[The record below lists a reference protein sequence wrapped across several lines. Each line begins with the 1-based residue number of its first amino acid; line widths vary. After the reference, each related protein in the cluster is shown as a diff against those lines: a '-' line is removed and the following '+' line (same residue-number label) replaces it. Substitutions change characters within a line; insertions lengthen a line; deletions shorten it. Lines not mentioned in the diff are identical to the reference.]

1 MSDPITS
8 DPIPTLRG
16 RRAARRDRVRTEVL
30 EGHGLTQ
37 RHGVLAPVDAP
48 RRATASYEYGWW
60 RAGGRKLVIGLVLL
74 AAALFVLAGSLTAGQ
89 SLRGGWFDL
98 VVGIFA
104 AAAMVGTTRTVRNTV
119 RSARADGF
127 GLDVRMLS
135 GAQRRVA
142 WIDVTGAKLHAPAT
156 GSGQV
161 WLKLETRGGP
171 PLILISQGSR
181 GLGETARFAVHQLQ
195 QRRIPVQVAVEAE
208 PIIRS

>member
-1 MSDPITS
+1 MSDPIS

-16 RRAARRDRVRTEVL
+16 RREARRDHVRTEVL
-30 EGHGLTQ
+30 ERHGLTQ
-37 RHGVLAPVDAP
+37 HHGVLEPVDVP
-48 RRATASYEYGWW
+48 QRATASYEYGWW
-60 RAGGRKLVIGLVLL
+60 RAGGRKLVTELALL
-74 AAALFVLAGSLTAGQ
+74 AAALFALAGSLTALHP
-89 SLRGGWFDL
+89 LRGGWFDL
-98 VVGIFA
+98 VVGLFGVA
-104 AAAMVGTTRTVRNTV
+104 ATVATTRTVRNTV

-127 GLDVRMLS
+127 GLEVRMLS

-161 WLKLETRGGP
+161 WLKLKTRGGT

-181 GLGETARFAVHQLQ
+181 GLGETARFTVHQLQ
-195 QRRIPVQVAVEAE
+195 QRQIPIQVAVEAE

>member
-1 MSDPITS
+1 
-8 DPIPTLRG
+8 
-16 RRAARRDRVRTEVL
+16 
-30 EGHGLTQ
+30 
-37 RHGVLAPVDAP
+37 
-48 RRATASYEYGWW
+48 
-60 RAGGRKLVIGLVLL
+60 VIGLVLL
-74 AAALFVLAGSLTAGQ
+74 AAALFAVAGSLTAGH

-98 VVGIFA
+98 VVGVFA
-104 AAAMVGTTRTVRNTV
+104 AAAVVGTTRTVRNTV

-127 GLDVRMLS
+127 GLEVLS
-135 GAQRRVA
+135 GAQSRVA

-181 GLGETARFAVHQLQ
+181 GLGETARFALHQLQ
-195 QRRIPVQVAVEAE
+195 QRRIPVRVAVEAE